1 MTRTLHAIRHLFHWE
16 DTMSTLPRYA
26 LVWMRVVT
34 CVVGACLS
42 AVAAAQAPA
51 PGPVPL
57 QREGATVKISE
68 HVYVIPDFKVGMVP
82 NVGIVV
88 GSRATL
94 VIDPGMGLKNG
105 QVVLREAQKVSQGPD
120 LYIVNTHF
128 HPEHTT
134 GEVAFPPSAKVIRAA
149 AQQQDVDEMGMQF
162 VDRFRQRSPAIADL
176 LQDVTFRPPAEIFE
190 TEKVLDLGGV
200 RVRLLRLGPGHTRG
214 DTVAFVEGDG
224 VLFSGDLAMKDLF
237 PAFASPQ
244 SDSRTWLASLDQMT
258 ALHATT
264 LVPAHYELTD
274 SSAIDGY
281 RRYLKAL
288 QARVAALKQ
297 QGTSAEDAVKLLG
310 EEFKQQ
316 YPTWDQP
323 GRIQA
328 AVAAVYKELP

>member
-1 MTRTLHAIRHLFHWE
+1 MQTLPAIHHLFHWE
-16 DTMSTLPRYA
+16 DTMHPLPRHIV
-26 LVWMRVVT
+26 VWMRVVP
-34 CVVGACLS
+34 CVVGICLS

-51 PGPVPL
+51 QAPVPL
-57 QREGATVKISE
+57 QQAGATVKISE

-82 NVGIVV
+82 NVGIIV

-94 VIDPGMGLKNG
+94 VVDPGMGRKNG
-105 QVVLREAQKVSQGPD
+105 QVVLREVQQVSQGPD

-134 GEVAFPPSAKVIRAA
+134 GEVAFPPSAQVIRAA
-149 AQQQDVDEMGMQF
+149 AQQQDVDEMGMPF
-162 VDRFRQRSPAIADL
+162 VDRFRQRSPEIADL
-176 LQDVTFRPPAEIFE
+176 LKDVTFRPPTEIFG

-200 RVRLLRLGPGHTRG
+200 RVRLLRMGPGHTRG
-214 DTVAFVEGDG
+214 DTVIFVEGDR

-244 SDSRTWLASLDQMT
+244 SDSRTWLASLDQMA
-258 ALHATT
+258 ALHATQ

-274 SSAIDGY
+274 HSAIDAY
-281 RRYLKAL
+281 RRYLTAL
-288 QARVAALKQ
+288 QMRVAALKQ
-297 QGTSAEDAVKLLG
+297 QGTSSEDAAKLLV
-310 EEFKQQ
+310 EEFTQQ

-323 GRIQA
+323 GRVQA

>member
-1 MTRTLHAIRHLFHWE
+1 MH
-16 DTMSTLPRYA
+16 TLPRHA
-26 LVWMRVVT
+26 GMWIRVMT

-51 PGPVPL
+51 QGPVPL
-57 QREGATVKISE
+57 QREDATVKISE
-68 HVYVIPDFKVGMVP
+68 HVYFIPDFKVGMVP

-88 GSRATL
+88 GSQATL
-94 VIDPGMGLKNG
+94 VVDPGMGLKNG
-105 QVVLREAQKVSQGPD
+105 QVVLREVQKVSHGPD

-149 AQQQDVDEMGMQF
+149 AQQQDVDEMGMLF
-162 VDRFRQRSPAIADL
+162 VERFRQRSPEIADL
-176 LQDVTFRPPAEIFE
+176 LKEVTFRPPAEIFE

-214 DTVAFVEGDG
+214 DTVVFVEGDR

-244 SDSRTWLASLDQMT
+244 SDSRTWLASLDQMA
-258 ALHATT
+258 ALHARQ

-274 SSAIDGY
+274 NAAIDGY

-297 QGTSAEDAVKLLG
+297 QGTSPEDAAKLLV

-316 YPTWDQP
+316 YPAWEQP
-323 GRIQA
+323 GRVQA